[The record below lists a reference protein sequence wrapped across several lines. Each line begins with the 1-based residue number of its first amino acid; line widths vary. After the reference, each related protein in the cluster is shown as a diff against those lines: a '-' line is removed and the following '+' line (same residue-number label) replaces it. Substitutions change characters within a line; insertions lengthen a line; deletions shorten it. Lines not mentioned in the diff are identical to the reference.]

1 MRSML
6 NAAASAI
13 KAVSVNSVKA
23 SGSLLIWFYHPK
35 KAPKSLLKK

>member
-1 MRSML
+1 MKKML

-13 KAVSVNSVKA
+13 KAVSGNSVKA
-23 SGSLLIWFYHPK
+23 SGSLLIWFHHP